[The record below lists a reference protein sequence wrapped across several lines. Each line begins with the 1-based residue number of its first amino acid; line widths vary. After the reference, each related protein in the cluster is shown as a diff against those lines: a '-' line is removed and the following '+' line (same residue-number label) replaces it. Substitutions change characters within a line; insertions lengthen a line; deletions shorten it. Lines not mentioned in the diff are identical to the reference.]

1 MNHRWL
7 CGARVIDCGQPRVMA
22 ILNATPDSFF
32 AGSRFVPGADGR
44 AQLAALIAAGPDLLD
59 IGGQSTR
66 PGAEQVGAD
75 EERARIVPAI
85 ELARELAPELPV
97 SVDTYYSAVAEAAL
111 TAGADIINDVS
122 AGRFDPQLIPL
133 AADTGCGYVLMHML
147 GEPGTMQDAPQY
159 RDCLAEVG
167 GFFAEQLELLEDA
180 GVSREQ
186 VVLDPGI
193 GFGKTLEHNLSLIA
207 GAAGFH
213 RFGRPLLYG
222 ISRKRLIGEL
232 AEEPDAAL
240 RLPGTL
246 GLSWELLSQ
255 GVMLH
260 RVHDP
265 AALRQLIAV
274 WRGVYG
280 RRVALLEGR

>member
-1 MNHRWL
+1 MIHRWL
-7 CGARVIDCGQPRVMA
+7 CGARVLDCSQPRVMA
-22 ILNATPDSFF
+22 ILNATSDSFY
-32 AGSRFVPGADGR
+32 AGSRLTPGAEGK
-44 AQLAALIAAGPDLLD
+44 AQLTALIAAGPDILD

-66 PGAEQVGAD
+66 PGAQQVGA
-75 EERARIVPAI
+75 EKERARVIPAV
-85 ELARELAPELPV
+85 ELARELAPELPI

-111 TAGADIINDVS
+111 NAGADIINDVS
-122 AGRFDPQLIPL
+122 AGRFDGGLIPFI
-133 AADTGCGYVLMHML
+133 AEAGCGYVLMHMR

-159 RDCLAEVG
+159 RDCLAEVS
-167 GFFAEQLELLEDA
+167 GFFAEQLELLEEA
-180 GVSREQ
+180 GVAREQ

-207 GAAGFH
+207 GAAEFH

-222 ISRKRLIGEL
+222 VSRKRLIGEL
-232 AEEPDAAL
+232 AGEVDAAG

-274 WRGVYG
+274 WRGVFA
-280 RRVALLEGR
+280 RRVALLEG

>member
-7 CGARVIDCGQPRVMA
+7 CGKRVIDCGQPRVMA
-22 ILNATPDSFF
+22 ILNATPDSFY
-32 AGSRFVPGADGR
+32 AGSRLTPGADGQ
-44 AQLAALIAAGPDLLD
+44 AQLEALIAASPDILD

-66 PGAEQVGAD
+66 PGSTSVGAT
-75 EERARIVPAI
+75 EERERVLPAI
-85 ELARELAPELPV
+85 ELARRLAPELPI
-97 SVDTYYSAVAEAAL
+97 SVDTYHSAVAEAAL
-111 TAGADIINDVS
+111 SAGADIINDVS
-122 AGRFDPQLIPL
+122 AGRLDPQLIPL
-133 AADTGCGYVLMHML
+133 AAERRCGYVLMHMQ
-147 GEPGTMQDAPQY
+147 GEPGTMQQAPHY

-167 GFFAEQLELLEDA
+167 GFFAEQLAALGEQ
-180 GVSREQ
+180 GVEPEQ

-207 GAAGFH
+207 GAADFH
-213 RFGRPLLYG
+213 RLGRPLLYG
-222 ISRKRLIGEL
+222 VSRKRLIGEL
-232 AEEPDAAL
+232 AGEPDAAE

-265 AALRQLIAV
+265 AALRQLMAV

-280 RRVALLEGR
+280 QRVALLAGH

>member
-7 CGARVIDCGQPRVMA
+7 CARRVIDCSEPRVLA
-22 ILNATPDSFF
+22 ILNATPDSFY
-32 AGSRFVPGADGR
+32 AGSRLSPGADGA
-44 AQLAALIAAGPDLLD
+44 AQIAALIAAQPDILD

-66 PGAEQVGAD
+66 PGAAQVGAD
-75 EERARIVPAI
+75 EERARVLPAL
-85 ELARELAPELPV
+85 ELARQLAPALPI
-97 SVDTYYSAVAEAAL
+97 SVDTYYSAVAQAAL
-111 TAGADIINDVS
+111 SAGADIINDVS
-122 AGRFDPQLIPL
+122 AGRFDRELIPL
-133 AADTGCGYVLMHML
+133 VAQTGCGYVLMHML
-147 GEPGTMQDAPQY
+147 GAPGTMQDAPSY

-167 GFFAEQLELLEDA
+167 GFFAEQLAALEDA
-180 GVSREQ
+180 GVAREQ

-193 GFGKTLEHNLSLIA
+193 GFGKLLQHNLSLIA
-207 GAAGFH
+207 GAAEFH

-222 ISRKRLIGEL
+222 VSRKRLIAEL
-232 AEEPDAAL
+232 AGAPDTAE

-274 WRGVYG
+274 WRGVLG
-280 RRVALLEGR
+280 QRVEQLRG